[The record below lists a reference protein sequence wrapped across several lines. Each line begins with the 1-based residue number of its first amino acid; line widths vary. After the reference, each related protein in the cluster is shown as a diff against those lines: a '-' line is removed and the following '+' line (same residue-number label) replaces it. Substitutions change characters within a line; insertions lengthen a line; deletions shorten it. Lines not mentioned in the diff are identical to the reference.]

1 MSKGKVTREH
11 ILKNAFTIASES
23 GLESLTIGLLAKA
36 CGMSKSGLFSHFN
49 SKENLQVAVLEY
61 SGLCFRQRVIE
72 PARDQFPN
80 DIEAKLKLLLT
91 KWLQWNHS
99 FQGSC
104 MFLDAWKDTTESN
117 DSVQKELKKI
127 IQIWVNYLTIQIEKG
142 QSLGVFSADLDP
154 KQAVFQL
161 YGVYLSS
168 HLFYSIEVEN
178 QSRDMFWQ
186 GVEQLLSQWRVEP

>member
-1 MSKGKVTREH
+1 
-11 ILKNAFTIASES
+11 
-23 GLESLTIGLLAKA
+23 
-36 CGMSKSGLFSHFN
+36 
-49 SKENLQVAVLEY
+49 
-61 SGLCFRQRVIE
+61 
-72 PARDQFPN
+72 
-80 DIEAKLKLLLT
+80 
-91 KWLQWNHS
+91 
-99 FQGSC
+99 

-186 GVEQLLSQWRVEP
+186 GVEQLLSQWRIEP